1 MTASTLRPQ
10 LHSALLRQI
19 GEPNTKKKNLLQK
32 GFTLVELMIVIV
44 IVGILSAV
52 ALPNFLNQT
61 KKAKLTEPQTVIS
74 AGLKQASALYQEGA
88 LSASTTCA
96 NIGVI
101 AATYPKWAF
110 TCTGTGTTMTISAV
124 GSGTDSSIPNTVGT
138 GSWVLDASTGAV
150 TKGTPIGL

>member
-1 MTASTLRPQ
+1 MTATTLRAQ
-10 LHSALLRQI
+10 LRSTLLRQI
-19 GEPNTKKKNLLQK
+19 AAPNAKEKNLLQK

-44 IVGILSAV
+44 IVGTLSAI

-88 LSASTTCA
+88 LSAATTCA
-96 NIGVI
+96 NVGIT
-101 AATYPKWAF
+101 ATTYPKWTF
-110 TCTGTGTTMTISAV
+110 TCTGTGTTMTISAI

-150 TKGTPIGL
+150 TKGTPVGL